1 MKFSGKE
8 KHRFGKHTL
17 EKLGFRF
24 TRPPTKRWPVPLV
37 TSIGSVGLLL
47 ARTFRLIFT
56 ARTDK
61 GDTLMLTHRYANGA
75 LSFVFIS
82 MAFVGMIMVYQSTE
96 QLARAIGDTHLVGP
110 SFLKLLIRVLG
121 PTIIGMLIAC
131 RVGAGI
137 AAEIGAMAVTDQL
150 DAMRICSADPVEVL
164 MVPRLRAGILASL
177 SLVLLGGTACGLA
190 GYATSAILYGTSAA
204 TFWNLA
210 LVGLADLVQG
220 MIKALVYGIVIPIIS
235 GASGFAARGGAQG
248 VGEATTRAV
257 VGSSFAIVLLDS
269 IISLIGHVL
278 GY

>member
-1 MKFSGKE
+1 MKFSTKE
-8 KHRFGKHTL
+8 KHRFGNHTL
-17 EKLGFRF
+17 EKLGIRFR
-24 TRPPTKRWPVPLV
+24 RPPTKQWPVPLV
-37 TSIGSVGLLL
+37 TDIGSMGLLL
-47 ARTFRLIFT
+47 ARTFRLIIT
-56 ARTDK
+56 ARTDR
-61 GDTLMLTHRYANGA
+61 GDTLKLTHRYANGA

-82 MAFVGMIMVYQSTE
+82 MSFVGMIMVYQSTE

-137 AAEIGAMAVTDQL
+137 AAEIGAMAVTEQL

-164 MVPRLRAGILASL
+164 MVPRLRAAILASL

-190 GYATSAILYGTSAA
+190 GWATSAILYGTSAG
-204 TFWNLA
+204 TFWNFS
-210 LVGLADLVQG
+210 LVGLPDLVQG
-220 MIKALVYGIVIPIIS
+220 MTKALVYGIVIPIIS

-257 VGSSFAIVLLDS
+257 VGSSFAIVLFDS
-269 IISLIGHVL
+269 IISLIGYML